1 MRPRGSARPG
11 VVLLETLVAL
21 AILGAAGAALATLAV
36 SATDAVHRAE
46 RLDTDVRRAS
56 AFLDVV
62 ALWPREDLD
71 RHLGTRPQG
80 EWILDVQHVAPTL
93 YVVAIA
99 DSGDARPLLRTALYR
114 AEPYM
119 VQARDR
125 AR

>member
-1 MRPRGSARPG
+1 MRRRRSARPG

-36 SATDAVHRAE
+36 GATDAVHRAE
-46 RLDTDVRRAS
+46 RLDDDVRRAS

-80 EWILDVQHVAPTL
+80 EWLLEVRHPVPTL
-93 YVVAIA
+93 YLVALSA
-99 DSGDARPLLRTALYR
+99 G
-114 AEPYM
+114 
-119 VQARDR
+119 
-125 AR
+125 

>member
-1 MRPRGSARPG
+1 MQRRSARPG

-21 AILGAAGAALATLAV
+21 AILGVAGASLAALAV
-36 SATDAVHRAE
+36 GATDAVRRAE
-46 RLDTDVRRAS
+46 RRDDDVRRAS

-80 EWILDVQHVAPTL
+80 AWLLDVQHVAPAL
-93 YVVAIA
+93 YTVAIA

-114 AEPYM
+114 AEPY
-119 VQARDR
+119 VSQVRDR
-125 AR
+125 AP